1 MLADQVQSLHLKLEK
16 LVGLLEEKMGSWI
29 W

>member
-1 MLADQVQSLHLKLEK
+1 MLADQVQSIHLKLEN
-16 LVGLLEEKMGSWI
+16 LVGLLEGKMGSWI